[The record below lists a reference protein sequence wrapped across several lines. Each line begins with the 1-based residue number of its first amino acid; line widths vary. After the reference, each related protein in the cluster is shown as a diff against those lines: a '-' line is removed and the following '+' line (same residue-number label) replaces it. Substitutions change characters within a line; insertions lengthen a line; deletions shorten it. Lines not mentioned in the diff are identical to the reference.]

1 MILSI
6 LLLLLI
12 IAITSYQAVQGFF
25 NALLMLILTICCV
38 GLAFGVHEYVAIN
51 WLSKWRP
58 DLAYPLAL
66 ALTFA
71 VPLLILRILFDKL
84 VKRACL
90 LPAVVDR
97 IGGGICGLITA
108 MLMVGTAATAVQM
121 LPFNYDVLGYS
132 RIEVAEDD
140 ATKPIPRDQEEN
152 ELWLQPDRFAA
163 GLGALLADS
172 LFSGGESYYKRHP
185 DYIQTIGWVGATHSE
200 VNRFAPPGSVR
211 VVNVEP
217 VDYVY
222 RFTRGN
228 PRSNTPP
235 TYEPIEPKSNHKFYA
250 VRVKLAREARSI
262 KTNRHIFTLRQFR
275 IVGYAGSSK
284 SLTQVYPIAIQS
296 NDEEFPDRH
305 IAERTRSTA
314 SFHVVDKIYEPLEHK
329 DEPERKDTVEVVFE
343 LPRRFRPLYLE
354 YKLGGKTSISL
365 EKKSDRIS
373 QSTASRESP
382 APAPPRTES
391 PTVATASDRT
401 TSGSTVSPTGR
412 GGRARKFTTRSGS
425 SFFGDQLPVAL
436 TNYEEHNNF
445 ESRRGVMS
453 NGHVVA
459 DLSMQKEDAARAL
472 SKLKVPS
479 DRRLLHLNV
488 AHLQPQSLFGKIKGK
503 AISTLQNFIVE
514 DADGK
519 RYKIIGKYAIAE
531 LDNQEVVME
540 VQYYPEHA
548 GTIGGLGEFRRIK
561 DRHLEEDYDL
571 VFLFLVDPGARILY
585 FSTGGTADRRD
596 DLQDENLVAP
606 G

>member
-12 IAITSYQAVQGFF
+12 LAITSYQAVQGFF

-90 LPAVVDR
+90 VPAVVDR
-97 IGGGICGLITA
+97 IGGGVCGLITS

-121 LPFNYDVLGYS
+121 LPLDYNVLGYS
-132 RIEVAEDD
+132 RIEVTAED
-140 ATKPIPRDQEEN
+140 ATEPIPHDQKEN
-152 ELWLQPDRFAA
+152 ELWLRPDRFAA

-172 LFSGGESYYKRHP
+172 LFSGGESFYERHP

-217 VDYVY
+217 IEYVY
-222 RFTRGN
+222 RYARGN
-228 PRSNTPP
+228 PRSNIPSTF
-235 TYEPIEPKSNHKFYA
+235 EPVEPQSNKRFYA
-250 VRVKLAREARSI
+250 VRVKLGREARSK
-262 KTNRHIFTLRQFR
+262 KTSRHIFTLRQFR

-284 SLTQVYPIAIQS
+284 SLTQVYPIAIQCD
-296 NDEEFPDRH
+296 DEEFPGRH
-305 IAERTRSTA
+305 IAERIRA
-314 SFHVVDKIYEPLEHK
+314 RDNFHVVDRIYEPLEHR
-329 DEPERKDTVEVVFE
+329 DEPEKKDTVEVVFE

-365 EKKSDRIS
+365 EKKGDNVT
-373 QSTASRESP
+373 QSTSSREIP
-382 APAPPRTES
+382 APAPPRAES
-391 PTVATASDRT
+391 PAVTTASDRT
-401 TSGSTVSPTGR
+401 TSGSTVAPAVR

-425 SFFGDQLPVAL
+425 SFFGDELPVAL
-436 TNYEEHNNF
+436 TDYEQYNNF
-445 ESRRGVMS
+445 ESHEGVMS

-459 DLSMQKEDAARAL
+459 SLDVQKESGPGAL
-472 SKLKVPS
+472 SKLEVPS
-479 DRRLLHLNV
+479 DKRLLHLNV

-514 DADGK
+514 DANGN

-606 G
+606 N